1 MANKKHEWRK
11 DERMLYPTMKHPSIT
26 TVPAQTMITISGQG
40 NPNSPEFAERVGAL
54 FAISYAIKMAS
65 KKGIDFPDA
74 IDYTVYPLEGY
85 WTMPDDFTGGPIDK
99 EQLVYTIMIKQP
111 VFVTSAVFEQA
122 RQLVKDKVPETLL
135 EQLQLTTTTEGLVGM
150 ILHVGSFDT
159 EVEDF
164 DRLDYFLKNEGY
176 VRTEYAHKEIYLS
189 DFRRV
194 EEAKRKTLLRVKI
207 AKRES

>member
-11 DERMLYPTMKHPSIT
+11 DERTLYPTMKHPSIT

-54 FAISYAIKMAS
+54 FAISYAIKMAP

-111 VFVTSAVFEQA
+111 AFVTSAVFEQA
-122 RQLVKDKVPETLL
+122 RQLVKDKVPATLL

-159 EVEDF
+159 EAEDF